1 MNITFTITQIE
12 LSWILFALLAL
23 VTVPENHNRL
33 VTEVYLQGNC
43 DLGQPPQGWMVFDFW
58 SSPLFQRFTRDFKN
72 TMPPW
77 MVNIDVLY
85 SI

>member
-43 DLGQPPQGWMVFDFW
+43 DLGQPPQGWMEGWFFGAVHC
-58 SSPLFQRFTRDFKN
+58 SRDLLGISKIPC
-72 TMPPW
+72 PPGW
-77 MVNIDVLY
+77 
-85 SI
+85 